1 MRPIVFGIA
10 MLMVAGC
17 YTYEPVTLA
26 PAPVPGT
33 DLRLSITDR
42 GTADLRDYLG
52 PNVETLNGQLLAAD
66 TTEVNLAVRSIVFYN
81 GAEQFWTGDRV
92 RIPRSAVAR
101 VELRRFSPTRTG
113 FLTALSIAGAL
124 VLGDALL
131 GGGDADG
138 SGKPTPTP
146 PGQ

>member
-1 MRPIVFGIA
+1 MRSIVFGFA
-10 MLMVAGC
+10 LLTVAGC

-26 PAPVPGT
+26 SAPEPGT

-42 GTADLRDYLG
+42 ATVDLRDYLG
-52 PNVETLNGQLLAAD
+52 ANVETLNGQLLAAD
-66 TTEVNLAVRSIVFYN
+66 TNEVNLAVRSIVFYN
-81 GAEQFWTGDRV
+81 GSEQFWTGDRI

-101 VELRRFSPTRTG
+101 VELRRFSPSRTG

-124 VLGDALL
+124 MLGNALL

-138 SGKPTPTP
+138 SGNPIPIP